1 MAKGKRVGVI
11 LGSIRKGRVNDR
23 VAAWTIAQ
31 LQAHGFVVE
40 VIDPA
45 DPDLLPIQIHD
56 AAAIARLRDR
66 MAGLDGYVIVT
77 PEYNHAEPG
86 WLKTLIDS
94 VTSEWWTRPV
104 GIVSY
109 GGVSGGLRATESLRV
124 IFGELHAVVLR
135 DTISFYS
142 PWRKMDEQGNILD
155 PVEAQAAETA
165 MAIFAHRLGWWA
177 DALTDARVARPYTP
191 GYD

>member
-1 MAKGKRVGVI
+1 MAQGKRIGVI
-11 LGSIRKGRVNDR
+11 LGSIRKGRINDR

-31 LQAHGFVVE
+31 LRSHGFQVD

-66 MAGLDGYVIVT
+66 MAQLDGYVIVT

-109 GGVSGGLRATESLRV
+109 GGISGGLRATESLRV
-124 IFGELHAVVLR
+124 VFGELHAVVLR

-155 PVEAQAAETA
+155 PVEAQAAEAA
-165 MAIFAHRLGWWA
+165 MKIFAHRLNWWVDALA
-177 DALTDARVARPYTP
+177 DARIARPYTP
-191 GYD
+191 EVD

>member
-1 MAKGKRVGVI
+1 MAEVKRIGVV
-11 LGSIRKGRVNDR
+11 LGSIRKGRINDR
-23 VAAWTIAQ
+23 VAAWTVAQ
-31 LQAHGFVVE
+31 LQAHGFEVD

-45 DPDLLPIQIHD
+45 DPDLLPVQVNDD
-56 AAAIARLRDR
+56 AAISRLRAR
-66 MAGLDGYVIVT
+66 MEPLAGHVIVT

-86 WLKTLIDS
+86 WLKTLIDA
-94 VTSEWWTRPV
+94 VTAEWWTRPV

-124 IFGELHAVVLR
+124 VFGELHAVVMR

-155 PVEAQAAETA
+155 PEEAIAAQAAMEV
-165 MAIFAHRLGWWA
+165 FAHRLHWWV
-177 DALTDARVARPYTP
+177 DALAEARLARPYTP
-191 GYD
+191 VAR